1 MERLGYAV
9 DDDLVDGTVRRL
21 VYATIERGAID
32 GWTVAALAG
41 RLGLPTLPVRQ
52 ALDDLIA
59 RGLVAFE
66 QGEYRWTDVA

>member
-1 MERLGYAV
+1 MDQLEYLD
-9 DDDLVDGTVRRL
+9 DDDLVHLGVRRL
-21 VYATIERGAID
+21 VYVTIEQGAID
-32 GWTVAALAG
+32 GWTVAALTA

-66 QGEYRWTDVA
+66 QGEYRSTDVA